1 MSTETTNISLIT
13 LPLMPSPIKWANF
26 NANQIVNS
34 MKVHLALHPMVNV
47 YSLLE
52 IQRKKTRQPKK
63 ENSCCLP
70 QKLAQKANGVISHR
84 ATSTIK
90 HTLLVIQLYQKMGII
105 LYLHPKHRADKVE
118 QTFMLPL

>member
-1 MSTETTNISLIT
+1 MTNISLTI

-52 IQRKKTRQPKK
+52 IQRKKTQQAKK
-63 ENSCCLP
+63 ENSCCLQ

-84 ATSTIK
+84 ATSTTKRI
-90 HTLLVIQLYQKMGII
+90 LLVIRLSQKRGII

-118 QTFMLPL
+118 QTCMWHL